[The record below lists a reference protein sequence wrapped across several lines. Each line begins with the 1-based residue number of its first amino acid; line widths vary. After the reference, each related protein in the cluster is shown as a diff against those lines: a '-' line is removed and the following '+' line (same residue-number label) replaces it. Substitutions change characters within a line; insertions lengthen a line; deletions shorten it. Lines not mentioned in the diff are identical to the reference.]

1 MNPPA
6 RSRAPG
12 SGLGLWLGW
21 VLVMVWVAG
30 PVAAAVSSSMG
41 EKLRA
46 AIRLPEVQ
54 LQAQFSASQVQD
66 WHGDDDLP
74 DPQWEA
80 ERLRQ
85 TLTGQPADA
94 SKLLRIAEVLALSQD
109 RAATEAAGKA
119 ALEAA
124 RRWVA
129 ATSGDA
135 RSTVQLA
142 LATHFEGGAAQAE
155 KLLEPLTRS
164 DSRDSA
170 AFHALALACLG
181 LGNSAWMPDPSRGIS
196 AMGGGKPPSAE
207 QDQEARRQYDRALA
221 AATRAIELK
230 ADEARYFTLR
240 ARVHAMRS
248 LLDLCYKPAA
258 EPERRVSA
266 MMMAA
271 YPGAA
276 LPDLVQALKLRP
288 EDPRLVAAVVFHECS
303 SAFGSIHFNSAGVPE
318 GGAVMRKL
326 PEATQERV
334 QTGMAKLERLGE
346 GPDRRVAAAA
356 LENLGILQVF
366 VRMDMEGMGRLGL
379 RAFRLDPRRGQS
391 FDMAVSSQI
400 TRPNP
405 DWTLLEELVRER
417 MKVRQDERLR
427 LLLAKVQDKRS
438 NVTGALETIHEAR
451 RVHPTSTVLRVAEFA
466 LRLKRGDFSVQEQPG
481 ELLEAI
487 GRGLEAMPEG
497 EVRASLH
504 RRLFITLVIA
514 NVLEGEV
521 KVARQRLRQFLS
533 QVPDDDYALEV
544 DRLVREL
551 PDSE

>member
-85 TLTGQPADA
+85 TLTG
-94 SKLLRIAEVLALSQD
+94 
-109 RAATEAAGKA
+109 
-119 ALEAA
+119 
-124 RRWVA
+124 
-129 ATSGDA
+129 
-135 RSTVQLA
+135 
-142 LATHFEGGAAQAE
+142 
-155 KLLEPLTRS
+155 
-164 DSRDSA
+164 
-170 AFHALALACLG
+170 
-181 LGNSAWMPDPSRGIS
+181 
-196 AMGGGKPPSAE
+196 
-207 QDQEARRQYDRALA
+207 
-221 AATRAIELK
+221 
-230 ADEARYFTLR
+230 
-240 ARVHAMRS
+240 
-248 LLDLCYKPAA
+248 
-258 EPERRVSA
+258 
-266 MMMAA
+266 
-271 YPGAA
+271 
-276 LPDLVQALKLRP
+276 
-288 EDPRLVAAVVFHECS
+288 
-303 SAFGSIHFNSAGVPE
+303 
-318 GGAVMRKL
+318 
-326 PEATQERV
+326 
-334 QTGMAKLERLGE
+334 
-346 GPDRRVAAAA
+346 
-356 LENLGILQVF
+356 
-366 VRMDMEGMGRLGL
+366 
-379 RAFRLDPRRGQS
+379 
-391 FDMAVSSQI
+391 
-400 TRPNP
+400 
-405 DWTLLEELVRER
+405 
-417 MKVRQDERLR
+417 
-427 LLLAKVQDKRS
+427 
-438 NVTGALETIHEAR
+438 
-451 RVHPTSTVLRVAEFA
+451 HPTSTVLRVAEFA
-466 LRLKRGDFSVQEQPG
+466 LRLKRGDFSGQEQPG

-551 PDSE
+551 PDSD